1 MDLAVPCP
9 VFSPTKGQSHAF
21 LDKVVIKINKVG
33 VKKMIV
39 TVVYIGMLPEIK
51 VSPFLRSKGYFIK
64 VKLGLLYHELKPI
77 SR

>member
-1 MDLAVPCP
+1 
-9 VFSPTKGQSHAF
+9 
-21 LDKVVIKINKVG
+21 
-33 VKKMIV
+33 MIV
-39 TVVYIGMLPEIK
+39 TIVYIGMLPEIK